1 MLESAG
7 LAVGELDVREL
18 RREDDGLRA
27 REGKGKG
34 EVVRMNEGGGKAR
47 AKESAPRRKYR
58 RTRNIFAYADRV
70 AVAVSCIWMNLSV
83 RI

>member
-7 LAVGELDVREL
+7 LAVGDLDVREL

-27 REGKGKG
+27 RESKGKG
-34 EVVRMNEGGGKAR
+34 EGVRVNEGGGKAR
-47 AKESAPRRKYR
+47 AKESAPRRQHR

-70 AVAVSCIWMNLSV
+70 TVAVSCIWMDSIV